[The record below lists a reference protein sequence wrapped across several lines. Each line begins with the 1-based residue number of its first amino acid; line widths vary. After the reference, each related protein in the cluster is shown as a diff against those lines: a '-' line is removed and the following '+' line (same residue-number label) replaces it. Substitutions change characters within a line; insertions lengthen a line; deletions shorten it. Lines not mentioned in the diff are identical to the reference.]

1 MTLLNTFFKTKWPF
15 VMIGLCLCF
24 QINAK
29 SWKEV
34 VEGRVLKE
42 NVLPLCEED
51 IYKVKGGTSPLMK
64 KVIKAVNKV
73 KKRATVRPEFIFTK
87 GYADLG
93 VYRGGD
99 EIFGKMAKMIES
111 AEKEVLIQ
119 TFIFDM
125 NSPSATMVYDAIVKL
140 EKKRKKMKAK
150 EPVVVRFL
158 FDIMG
163 SRKGANVFE
172 LMTWS
177 VF

>member
-1 MTLLNTFFKTKWPF
+1 MVLLKSFLEKKMPI
-15 VMIGLCLCF
+15 VMIAFFLSL
-24 QINAK
+24 QVNAK

-42 NVLPLCEED
+42 EVLPLCEED

-64 KVIKAVNKV
+64 KVITAVNKV
-73 KKRATVRPEFIFTK
+73 KKRATVKPEFIFTK

-125 NSPSATMVYDAIVKL
+125 NSPSASMVYDAIVKL
-140 EKKRKKMKAK
+140 EEKRKTAMA
-150 EPVVVRFL
+150 L
-158 FDIMG
+158 
-163 SRKGANVFE
+163 RKC
-172 LMTWS
+172 
-177 VF
+177 